1 MALARFEPEAPR
13 WANDDDEFLA
23 TQLLNSNLDDQRDLR
38 RCLKP
43 IAGRLIPILRKIFG
57 DAAVRDSVRESAA
70 QALADY
76 AREDPV
82 LIADLVSRSSASQY
96 QLLFPVLRDQSVIR
110 TEAVPSLGIIAG
122 TSPTGDL
129 TELERL
135 AVGRRRARAAIALV
149 QLGESRAALSAFQYP
164 SDPEARTQF
173 IHEARER
180 GLKPVDLV
188 AVLNVASNVR
198 ERFTLLLALGEFQPA
213 EFPKAERSRL
223 KTSLLNWYAHDP
235 SDAIHGASG
244 WLLRT
249 CGLSR
254 EAAAV
259 DRTPLAY
266 DSSGGRSW
274 FVDAVGD
281 ERQTFVVCPP
291 GDFLMGS
298 WVTETDR
305 DNDESIHRVTLSRT
319 FAIGVHEVTREQY
332 ERYQR
337 ATGTVTKRSDA
348 DPRSPAVGVSW
359 YQAVAYCRWL
369 TRQSG
374 LVESDQCYDD
384 PAAQEKGPDG
394 LPRIW
399 PFHPERRGF
408 RLPTEAEWEYACRAG
423 TVTPFSFGSDR
434 RLLSY
439 YGWFQENAGRNPR
452 GWGELT
458 PNFFGFFDFHG
469 NAVEWCHDGYT
480 GYDPSPARDPLGD
493 ADSKYRVYRGG
504 GV

>member
-213 EFPKAERSRL
+213 EFPEAERSRL

-305 DNDESIHRVTLSRT
+305 DNDESIHSVILSRT

-348 DPRSPAVGVSW
+348 DPRSSAVGVSW

-408 RLPTEAEWEYACRAG
+408 RLPMEAEWEYACRAG

-452 GWGELT
+452 G
-458 PNFFGFFDFHG
+458 
-469 NAVEWCHDGYT
+469 
-480 GYDPSPARDPLGD
+480 
-493 ADSKYRVYRGG
+493 
-504 GV
+504 